1 MTEKITISQGD
12 SFSFAVVLPPD
23 KMPQVE
29 EVVVYVGNK
38 AVARKSDNTF
48 IATTVDANIFHVR
61 LSSTFVQSLSGQY
74 NIIVAVDYSDLGVR
88 KVSID
93 DCLQLIVK
101 SNNNQFTNDS
111 VSLIVDATITIS
123 VVEGDLVQNVTLAQ
137 INRGDSAY
145 ETAVNNGF
153 EGTETEWLESLKVVI
168 QTVATFSAIGNSTS
182 KRFIHVVADET
193 NEGATTL
200 YFHDSLG
207 LNYIPTRK
215 LY

>member
-1 MTEKITISQGD
+1 MEKLTISQGD
-12 SFSFAVVLPPD
+12 STTIAIVLPVE
-23 KMPQVE
+23 KMSQVE
-29 EVVVYVGNK
+29 EVVVYVKNK
-38 AVARKSDNTF
+38 LVARKSDNTLLS
-48 IATTVDANIFHVR
+48 TNVANVFQVR
-61 LSSTFVQSLSGQY
+61 LSSLFTQTLS
-74 NIIVAVDYSDLGVR
+74 NEAKVIVAVDYLDLGVR
-88 KVSID
+88 KVSED

-111 VSLIVDATITIS
+111 VSLVVDATITIA

-153 EGTETEWLESLKVVI
+153 EGTEAEWLESLKVVI
-168 QTVATFSAIGNSTS
+168 QTSATFSAIGNGTS

-193 NEGATTL
+193 NEGETTL